1 ADVAVAT
8 RGFGGNTT
16 DRYYLIILIF
26 LLAGTA
32 KLAGVSMFY
41 VVTGSMRPVAG
52 KGDVVITVPV
62 RKIKSGDI
70 VSFRQNGVTVT
81 HRVIGIQKSLS
92 GVLLITKG
100 DNNEHEDP
108 FPVSEKE
115 ILGKVVFIIPS
126 GYIYNGKYIP
136 VLYWLLGYT
145 FGLLVHRIRVQKAG
159 QV

>member
-1 ADVAVAT
+1 MVDT
-8 RGFGGNTT
+8 GGFGDSTT

-26 LLAGTA
+26 LLAGAA
-32 KLAGVSMFY
+32 KLAGVSLFY
-41 VVTGSMRPVAG
+41 VVTGSMRPAAD
-52 KGDVVITVPV
+52 KGDIVITVPV
-62 RKIKSGDI
+62 RKIKNGDI
-70 VSFRQNGVTVT
+70 ISFRQNGVTVT
-81 HRVIGIQKSLS
+81 HRVVEVRRPLS
-92 GVLLITKG
+92 GVFFLTKG

-136 VLYWLLGYT
+136 ILYWLLGYT
-145 FGLLVHRIRVQKAG
+145 FGLLVYRIRVQKTG